1 MDRTEWVSRFMRR
14 MEHLDVRL
22 RPAQLAEMA
31 SALFDKNGEASPEDT
46 AEEAGKDGLR
56 RDD

>member
-1 MDRTEWVSRFMRR
+1 MRR